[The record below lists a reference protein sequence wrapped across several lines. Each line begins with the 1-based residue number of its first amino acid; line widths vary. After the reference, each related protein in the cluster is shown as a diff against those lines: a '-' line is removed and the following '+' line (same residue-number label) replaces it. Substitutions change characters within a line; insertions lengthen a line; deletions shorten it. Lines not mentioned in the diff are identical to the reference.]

1 MSRVQSKSVMIQWKI
16 KAKSR
21 QRKDKRAPITLSEI
35 RSVCTFIRAFQDNF
49 RSVRVRNYSTS
60 HLTKLVC
67 LRGLFGGSFH
77 FLKKK
82 IDLKDIDPIGIA
94 GVADENIKILEES
107 YPCQIILR
115 GSTIILEGEKSVIA
129 QASETLSEMMKT
141 YSSKN
146 QLTANDVKSLVAVIS
161 NGKHVEQKS
170 EEPVI
175 LHTRQ
180 GPVTPRSEGQRLFY
194 DAVQKDDMVF
204 TIGPAGTGKTFLAVA
219 FAVAAFK
226 SRRVKRI
233 ILSRP
238 AVEAGERLGFL
249 PGDLKEKIDPY
260 LTPLYDALNELLPT
274 VNLKSLLSKRAVEV
288 IPLAYMRGRTLN
300 NAFVILDEAQNC
312 SAMQMKMFLTRLGPN
327 SRTII
332 TGDKTQ
338 MDIPDKNDS
347 GLLQAEQILKK
358 IDGIGF
364 VYLDESD
371 VVRHR
376 LVKDI
381 IKAYNNNDN
390 GE

>member
-1 MSRVQSKSVMIQWKI
+1 M
-16 KAKSR
+16 
-21 QRKDKRAPITLSEI
+21 
-35 RSVCTFIRAFQDNF
+35 
-49 RSVRVRNYSTS
+49 
-60 HLTKLVC
+60 
-67 LRGLFGGSFH
+67 
-77 FLKKK
+77 KKK
-82 IDLKDIDPIGIA
+82 IDLQEIDPISIA
-94 GVADENIKILEES
+94 GVADENLKILEES
-107 YPCQIILR
+107 FPCQIVLR
-115 GSTIILEGEKSVIA
+115 GSDITLDGKKAVIA
-129 QASETLSEMMKT
+129 QASETISEMMKT
-141 YSSKN
+141 YSRKN
-146 QLTANDVKSLVAVIS
+146 QVTAGDVRSLVALIS
-161 NGKHVEQKS
+161 NGEHVES
-170 EEPVI
+170 LSDEPVI

-180 GPVTPRSEGQRLFY
+180 GAVTPRSDGQNQFY
-194 DAVQKDDMVF
+194 KAVQQDDMVF
-204 TIGPAGTGKTFLAVA
+204 AIGPAGTGKTFLAVA
-219 FAVAAFK
+219 FAVAAYK

-260 LTPLYDALNELLPT
+260 LAPLYDALNELMPA
-274 VNLKSLLSKRAVEV
+274 VNLKSLLSKRTVEV
-288 IPLAYMRGRTLN
+288 IPLAYMRGRTLD

-327 SRTII
+327 SRAII

-381 IKAYNNNDN
+381 IKAYNL
-390 GE
+390 

>member
-1 MSRVQSKSVMIQWKI
+1 M
-16 KAKSR
+16 
-21 QRKDKRAPITLSEI
+21 
-35 RSVCTFIRAFQDNF
+35 
-49 RSVRVRNYSTS
+49 
-60 HLTKLVC
+60 
-67 LRGLFGGSFH
+67 
-77 FLKKK
+77 KKK
-82 IDLKDIDPIGIA
+82 IDLQEIDPISIA
-94 GVADENIKILEES
+94 GVADENLKILEES
-107 YPCQIILR
+107 FPCQIVLR
-115 GSTIILEGEKSVIA
+115 GSDITLEGKKSVIA
-129 QASETLSEMMKT
+129 QASETISEMMKT
-141 YSSKN
+141 YSRKN
-146 QLTANDVKSLVAVIS
+146 QVTAGDVRSLVALIS
-161 NGKHVEQKS
+161 NGEHVES
-170 EEPVI
+170 LSDEPVI

-180 GPVTPRSEGQRLFY
+180 GAVTPRSDGQKQFY
-194 DAVQKDDMVF
+194 EAVQKDDMVF
-204 TIGPAGTGKTFLAVA
+204 AIGPAGTGKTFLAVA
-219 FAVAAFK
+219 FAVAAYK

-260 LTPLYDALNELLPT
+260 LTPLYDALNELMPA
-274 VNLKSLLSKRAVEV
+274 VNLKSLLSKRTVEV
-288 IPLAYMRGRTLN
+288 IPLAYMRGRTLD

-327 SRTII
+327 SRAII

-381 IKAYNNNDN
+381 IKAYNL
-390 GE
+390 

>member
-1 MSRVQSKSVMIQWKI
+1 M
-16 KAKSR
+16 
-21 QRKDKRAPITLSEI
+21 
-35 RSVCTFIRAFQDNF
+35 
-49 RSVRVRNYSTS
+49 
-60 HLTKLVC
+60 
-67 LRGLFGGSFH
+67 
-77 FLKKK
+77 KKK
-82 IDLKDIDPIGIA
+82 IDLQEIDPISIA
-94 GVADENIKILEES
+94 GVADENLKILEES
-107 YPCQIILR
+107 FPCQIVLR
-115 GSTIILEGEKSVIA
+115 GSDITLEGKKSVIA
-129 QASETLSEMMKT
+129 QASETISEMMKT
-141 YSSKN
+141 YSRKN
-146 QLTANDVKSLVAVIS
+146 QVTAGDVRSLVALIS
-161 NGKHVEQKS
+161 NGEHVES
-170 EEPVI
+170 LSDEPVI

-180 GPVTPRSEGQRLFY
+180 GAVTPRSDGQKQFY
-194 DAVQKDDMVF
+194 EAVQKDDMVF
-204 TIGPAGTGKTFLAVA
+204 AIGPAGTGKTFLAVA
-219 FAVAAFK
+219 FAVAAYK
-226 SRRVKRI
+226 NRRVKRI

-260 LTPLYDALNELLPT
+260 LAPLYDALNELMPA
-274 VNLKSLLSKRAVEV
+274 VNLKSLLSKRTVEV
-288 IPLAYMRGRTLN
+288 IPLAYMRGRTLD

-327 SRTII
+327 SRAII

-364 VYLDESD
+364 IYLDESD

-390 GE
+390 EE

>member
-1 MSRVQSKSVMIQWKI
+1 M
-16 KAKSR
+16 
-21 QRKDKRAPITLSEI
+21 
-35 RSVCTFIRAFQDNF
+35 
-49 RSVRVRNYSTS
+49 
-60 HLTKLVC
+60 
-67 LRGLFGGSFH
+67 
-77 FLKKK
+77 KKK
-82 IDLKDIDPIGIA
+82 IDLQEIDPISIA
-94 GVADENIKILEES
+94 GVADENLKILEES
-107 YPCQIILR
+107 FPCQIVLR
-115 GSTIILEGEKSVIA
+115 GSDITLEGKKSVIA
-129 QASETLSEMMKT
+129 QASETISEMMKT
-141 YSSKN
+141 YSRKN
-146 QLTANDVKSLVAVIS
+146 QVTAGDVRSLVALIS
-161 NGKHVEQKS
+161 NGEHVES
-170 EEPVI
+170 LSDEPVI

-180 GPVTPRSEGQRLFY
+180 GAVTPRSDGQKQFY
-194 DAVQKDDMVF
+194 EAVQKDDMVF
-204 TIGPAGTGKTFLAVA
+204 AIGPAGTGKTFLAVA
-219 FAVAAFK
+219 FAVAAYK

-260 LTPLYDALNELLPT
+260 LAPLYDALNELMPA
-274 VNLKSLLSKRAVEV
+274 VNLKSLLSKRTVEV
-288 IPLAYMRGRTLN
+288 IPLAYMRGRTLD

-327 SRTII
+327 SRAII

>member
-1 MSRVQSKSVMIQWKI
+1 M
-16 KAKSR
+16 
-21 QRKDKRAPITLSEI
+21 
-35 RSVCTFIRAFQDNF
+35 
-49 RSVRVRNYSTS
+49 
-60 HLTKLVC
+60 
-67 LRGLFGGSFH
+67 
-77 FLKKK
+77 KKK
-82 IDLKDIDPIGIA
+82 IDLREIDPISIA
-94 GVADENIKILEES
+94 GVADENLKILEES
-107 YPCQIILR
+107 FPCQIVLR
-115 GSTIILEGEKSVIA
+115 GSDITLEGKKFVIA
-129 QASETLSEMMKT
+129 QASETISEMMKT
-141 YSSKN
+141 YSRKD
-146 QLTANDVKSLVAVIS
+146 QVTADDVRSLVALIS
-161 NGKHVEQKS
+161 NGEHVES
-170 EEPVI
+170 LSDEPVI

-180 GPVTPRSEGQRLFY
+180 GAVTPRSDGQKQFY
-194 DAVQKDDMVF
+194 EAVQKDDMVF
-204 TIGPAGTGKTFLAVA
+204 AIGPAGTGKTFLAVA
-219 FAVAAFK
+219 FAVAAYK
-226 SRRVKRI
+226 NRRVKRI

-260 LTPLYDALNELLPT
+260 LAPLYDALNELMPA
-274 VNLKSLLSKRAVEV
+274 VNLKSLLSKRTVEV
-288 IPLAYMRGRTLN
+288 IPLAYMRGRTLD

-327 SRTII
+327 SRAII

-381 IKAYNNNDN
+381 IKAYNL
-390 GE
+390 

>member
-1 MSRVQSKSVMIQWKI
+1 M
-16 KAKSR
+16 
-21 QRKDKRAPITLSEI
+21 
-35 RSVCTFIRAFQDNF
+35 
-49 RSVRVRNYSTS
+49 
-60 HLTKLVC
+60 
-67 LRGLFGGSFH
+67 
-77 FLKKK
+77 KKK
-82 IDLKDIDPIGIA
+82 IDLQEIDPISIA
-94 GVADENIKILEES
+94 GVADENLKILEES
-107 YPCQIILR
+107 FPCQIVLR
-115 GSTIILEGEKSVIA
+115 GSDITLEGKKSVIA
-129 QASETLSEMMKT
+129 QASETISEMMKT
-141 YSSKN
+141 YSRKN
-146 QLTANDVKSLVAVIS
+146 QVTAGDVRSLVALIS
-161 NGKHVEQKS
+161 NGEHVES
-170 EEPVI
+170 LSDEPVI

-180 GPVTPRSEGQRLFY
+180 GAVTPRSDGQKQFY
-194 DAVQKDDMVF
+194 EAVQKDDMVF
-204 TIGPAGTGKTFLAVA
+204 AIGPAGTGKTFLAVA
-219 FAVAAFK
+219 FAVAAYK

-260 LTPLYDALNELLPT
+260 LAPLYDALNELMLA
-274 VNLKSLLSKRAVEV
+274 VNLKSLLSKRTVEV
-288 IPLAYMRGRTLN
+288 IPLAYMRGRTLD

-327 SRTII
+327 SRAII

-381 IKAYNNNDN
+381 IKAYNL
-390 GE
+390 

>member
-1 MSRVQSKSVMIQWKI
+1 
-16 KAKSR
+16 
-21 QRKDKRAPITLSEI
+21 
-35 RSVCTFIRAFQDNF
+35 
-49 RSVRVRNYSTS
+49 
-60 HLTKLVC
+60 
-67 LRGLFGGSFH
+67 
-77 FLKKK
+77 LKKK

-107 YPCQIILR
+107 YPCQIVLR

>member
-1 MSRVQSKSVMIQWKI
+1 M
-16 KAKSR
+16 
-21 QRKDKRAPITLSEI
+21 
-35 RSVCTFIRAFQDNF
+35 
-49 RSVRVRNYSTS
+49 
-60 HLTKLVC
+60 
-67 LRGLFGGSFH
+67 
-77 FLKKK
+77 KKK
-82 IDLKDIDPIGIA
+82 IDLQEIDPISIA
-94 GVADENIKILEES
+94 GVADENLKILEES
-107 YPCQIILR
+107 FPCQIVLR
-115 GSTIILEGEKSVIA
+115 GSDITLEGKKSVIA
-129 QASETLSEMMKT
+129 QASETISEMMKT
-141 YSSKN
+141 YSRKN
-146 QLTANDVKSLVAVIS
+146 QVTAGDVRSLVALIS
-161 NGKHVEQKS
+161 NGEHVES
-170 EEPVI
+170 LSDEPVI

-180 GPVTPRSEGQRLFY
+180 GAVTPRSDGQKQFY
-194 DAVQKDDMVF
+194 EAVQKDDMVF
-204 TIGPAGTGKTFLAVA
+204 AIGPAGTGKTFLAVA
-219 FAVAAFK
+219 FAVAAYK
-226 SRRVKRI
+226 SRRVNRI

-260 LTPLYDALNELLPT
+260 LTPLYDALNELMPA
-274 VNLKSLLSKRAVEV
+274 VNLKSLLSKRTVEV
-288 IPLAYMRGRTLN
+288 IPLAYMRGRTLD

-327 SRTII
+327 SRAII

>member
-1 MSRVQSKSVMIQWKI
+1 M
-16 KAKSR
+16 
-21 QRKDKRAPITLSEI
+21 
-35 RSVCTFIRAFQDNF
+35 
-49 RSVRVRNYSTS
+49 
-60 HLTKLVC
+60 
-67 LRGLFGGSFH
+67 
-77 FLKKK
+77 KKK
-82 IDLKDIDPIGIA
+82 IDLQEIDPISIA
-94 GVADENIKILEES
+94 GVADENLKILEES
-107 YPCQIILR
+107 FPCQIVLR
-115 GSTIILEGEKSVIA
+115 GSDITLEGKKSVIA
-129 QASETLSEMMKT
+129 QASETISEMMKT
-141 YSSKN
+141 YSRKN
-146 QLTANDVKSLVAVIS
+146 QVTAGDVRSLVALIS
-161 NGKHVEQKS
+161 NGEHVES
-170 EEPVI
+170 LSDEPVI

-180 GPVTPRSEGQRLFY
+180 GAVTPRSDGQKQFY
-194 DAVQKDDMVF
+194 EAVQKDDMVF
-204 TIGPAGTGKTFLAVA
+204 AIGPAGTGKTFLAVA
-219 FAVAAFK
+219 FAVAAYK
-226 SRRVKRI
+226 NRRVKRI

-260 LTPLYDALNELLPT
+260 LAPLYDALNELMPA

-288 IPLAYMRGRTLN
+288 IPLAYMRGRTLD

-327 SRTII
+327 SRAII

-390 GE
+390 EE

>member
-1 MSRVQSKSVMIQWKI
+1 M
-16 KAKSR
+16 
-21 QRKDKRAPITLSEI
+21 
-35 RSVCTFIRAFQDNF
+35 
-49 RSVRVRNYSTS
+49 
-60 HLTKLVC
+60 
-67 LRGLFGGSFH
+67 
-77 FLKKK
+77 KKK
-82 IDLKDIDPIGIA
+82 IDLQEIDPISIA
-94 GVADENIKILEES
+94 GVADENLKILEES
-107 YPCQIILR
+107 FPCQIVLR
-115 GSTIILEGEKSVIA
+115 GSDITLEGKKSVIA
-129 QASETLSEMMKT
+129 QASETISEMMKT
-141 YSSKN
+141 YSRKN
-146 QLTANDVKSLVAVIS
+146 QVTAGDVRSLVALIS
-161 NGKHVEQKS
+161 NGEHVES
-170 EEPVI
+170 LSDEPVI

-180 GPVTPRSEGQRLFY
+180 GAVTPRSDGQKQFY
-194 DAVQKDDMVF
+194 EAVQKDDMVF
-204 TIGPAGTGKTFLAVA
+204 AIGPAGTGKTFLAVA
-219 FAVAAFK
+219 FAVAAYK

-260 LTPLYDALNELLPT
+260 LTPLYDALNELMPA
-274 VNLKSLLSKRAVEV
+274 VNLKSLLSKRTVEV
-288 IPLAYMRGRTLN
+288 IPLAYMRGRTLD

-327 SRTII
+327 SRAII

-390 GE
+390 EE